1 MTTGVVPSSA
11 SPQMMVQPG
20 GLRQEAGPLPQKRG
34 EIGFIEGVHHQPELQ
49 VPPIAITLPSRH
61 PADSGVDLEAQ
72 IASAS
77 TVPITPASVATRNR
91 NSTASVRSSQPDA
104 AKENK
109 CSHTVAGLQLTT
121 LSLCAFQLSIVS
133 ACIGLWIVA
142 IRSLSKNTTTAP
154 TLIVSL
160 HVIFVIVLIAQL
172 IFLERTVFKLRVQ
185 RYAYLFPGE
194 NIPMQARA
202 GVPTPVIAFAPW
214 NRPPLPTY
222 AAALAQSGAGTGDV
236 EDHLIA
242 APPPPAY
249 GITRGSRL
257 ILAGHMRQSI
267 LAQRP
272 PSGLSYV
279 NEVPEGEPGPENY
292 EGLSDG
298 PTDGQMTAGDQT
310 EMERQRNQAL
320 AQLVAQLE
328 RPPEQPT

>member
-1 MTTGVVPSSA
+1 MTTGVVSSPA
-11 SPQMMVQPG
+11 SPQMMDQPEE
-20 GLRQEAGPLPQKRG
+20 LRQEAGPLPQKRG
-34 EIGFIEGVHHQPELQ
+34 EIGFVEGLHHQPELQ

-61 PADSGVDLEAQ
+61 PADHGVDLEAQ
-72 IASAS
+72 IASGS
-77 TVPITPASVATRNR
+77 TIPITPASAATRNR
-91 NSTASVRSSQPDA
+91 NSIASVRSDAA

-109 CSHTVAGLQLTT
+109 CSHSIAGLRFTT
-121 LSLCAFQLSIVS
+121 LSLCAFQLLVLS
-133 ACIGLWIVA
+133 ACITIWIVA
-142 IRSLSKNTTTAP
+142 IRSVSKNTTTAP

-202 GVPTPVIAFAPW
+202 GIPTPAIAFAPW

-249 GITRGSRL
+249 GNTRGSRL

-292 EGLSDG
+292 EGLGDG
-298 PTDGQMTAGDQT
+298 PTDGQMPGGEGLDQT
-310 EMERQRNQAL
+310 EMERQRNQTL
-320 AQLVAQLE
+320 AQLE
-328 RPPEQPT
+328 RPPERPT